1 MTELLVVIALICALL
16 STAYAAYYQPTAAA
30 HRALY
35 RMLQQGEIKPDE
47 FASHINALE
56 RGR

>member
-1 MTELLVVIALICALL
+1 MNELIVVVALICALL

-35 RMLQQGEIKPDE
+35 RMLQQGEIRPEE
-47 FASHINALE
+47 FASHVNALE